1 MPDGAKPGLGA
12 GLHAALGGQRWPLAV
27 LILFTLWSGFLGL
40 GSGLVV
46 LAELEA
52 RRWPRVE
59 AEVIGVTE
67 HPLRS
72 RTPRL
77 YDLQLAVQGA
87 DGRRVE
93 GETIAPY
100 RWRGSWSDPQPP
112 PGVGDRIVVFVD
124 PADPRRMRPLTTWP
138 PLWENALHAV
148 LFSGASLAFLGVLAA
163 LWRARRAAR
172 ASGPD
177 RAARL

>member
-1 MPDGAKPGLGA
+1 MPDGAKPGFGA
-12 GLHAALGGQRWPLAV
+12 GLHTALGGRRWPVAV
-27 LILFTLWSGFLGL
+27 LILFTLGTGFLGL
-40 GSGLVV
+40 GSGLLV

-59 AEVIGVTE
+59 AEIVGVTE
-67 HPLRS
+67 RPLRS

-77 YDLQLAVQGA
+77 YDLRLVAEIP

-100 RWRGSWSDPQPP
+100 RWRSSWSDPRPP
-112 PGVGDRIVVFVD
+112 PGVGDRIAVFVD
-124 PADPRRMRPLTTWP
+124 PDDPRRMRPLTTWP

-148 LFSGASLAFLGVLAA
+148 LFSGASLAFLAVLIA

-172 ASGPD
+172 TGGPD
-177 RAARL
+177 AAARL